1 MSLAA
6 PDAAPGSCA
15 SPPRRPAAL
24 EAIDFS
30 PVRRPLGEARGLP
43 NAVYTDPDYH
53 RHEMA
58 RVLHGGWACLASAS
72 EVPAPGD
79 VKPIEFGGAP
89 LILLRD
95 RKGAVRVFHNVCRH
109 RGARLV
115 REAAC
120 KRPGLVCPYH
130 AWSYGL
136 DGRLMKTPDVGGPG
150 RHEVEGLDKAATGLL
165 PVRSGLWADF
175 VFVDLSG
182 DAPPL
187 EQHLAP
193 LAARWA
199 RYDLSGLRRVE
210 SMSLTV
216 RANWKLATENFLE
229 SYHLPVV
236 HPSLNGYS
244 RLDDHYYFE
253 AWPAVGAGTSAYV
266 PQGEAGPALPRFP
279 GLEDGEAAV
288 GEYPVVFPNLW
299 LGVQGD
305 HFFGIVVYPEA
316 PAVSREV
323 LHLYGTSPQAG
334 DAAFAPTVADT
345 LARWR
350 GVFEEDVG
358 PVEAMQAGRAS
369 PAFDGGVLTRVHDP
383 ASHRFMQ
390 AIAER
395 MD

>member
-1 MSLAA
+1 MSLALR
-6 PDAAPGSCA
+6 PD
-15 SPPRRPAAL
+15 
-24 EAIDFS
+24 IDFAA
-30 PVRRPLGEARGLP
+30 VRRPLGQARGLP

-58 RVLHGGWACLASAS
+58 RVLHGGWACLASAG

-95 RKGAVRVFHNVCRH
+95 RQGGVRVFHNVCRH

-120 KRPGLVCPYH
+120 RRPGLVCPYH
-130 AWSYGL
+130 AWSYAL

-150 RHEVEGLDKAATGLL
+150 RHRVEGLDPETTGLL
-165 PVRSGLWADF
+165 PVRSALWADF

-182 DAPPL
+182 AAPPL
-187 EQHLAP
+187 EQALAP

-199 RYDLSGLRRVE
+199 RYDFARLARVDG
-210 SMSLTV
+210 MTLTV

-236 HPSLNGYS
+236 HPGLNSYS

-253 AWPAVGAGTSAYV
+253 AWPAVGAGVTSYA
-266 PQGEAGPALPRFP
+266 PRSGDAAPPLPRFP
-279 GLEDGEAAV
+279 GLDTAAAAI

-305 HFFGIVVYPEA
+305 HFYGIVVYPEG
-316 PAVSREV
+316 PGESREA
-323 LHLYGTSPQAG
+323 LHLYI
-334 DAAFAPTVADT
+334 DREAAADPAYAPSVAET
-345 LARWR
+345 MARWR
-350 GVFEEDVG
+350 EVFEEDIG

-369 PAFDGGVLTRVHDP
+369 PAFDGGVLTAFHDP

-395 MD
+395 MS

>member
-1 MSLAA
+1 MSLAL
-6 PDAAPGSCA
+6 
-15 SPPRRPAAL
+15 RP
-24 EAIDFS
+24 EIDFS
-30 PVRRPLGEARGLP
+30 AVRRPLGQARGLP
-43 NAVYTDPDYH
+43 NAVYTDADYH

-58 RVLHGGWACLASAS
+58 RVLHGGWACLASAG

-95 RKGAVRVFHNVCRH
+95 RKGVVRVFHNVCRH

-115 REAAC
+115 REPAC
-120 KRPGLVCPYH
+120 RRPGLVCPYH
-130 AWSYGL
+130 AWSYAL
-136 DGRLMKTPDVGGPG
+136 DGRLVRTPDVGGPG
-150 RHEVEGLDKAATGLL
+150 RHSIEGLDPATTGLL
-165 PVRSGLWADF
+165 PVRSALWADF

-182 DAPPL
+182 SAPPL
-187 EQHLAP
+187 EEALAP

-199 RYDLSGLRRVE
+199 RYDFGRLARVDG
-210 SMSLTV
+210 MSLTV

-236 HPSLNGYS
+236 HPGLNSYS

-253 AWPAVGAGTSAYV
+253 AWPAVGAGVTSYA
-266 PQGEAGPALPRFP
+266 PRGEEGAPPLPRFP
-279 GLEDGEAAV
+279 GLDAAAAAI

-305 HFFGIVVYPEA
+305 HFYGIVVYPEG
-316 PAVSREV
+316 PTESREV
-323 LHLYGTSPQAG
+323 LHLYI
-334 DAAFAPTVADT
+334 DREAAADPAWAPTVAAT
-345 LARWR
+345 MARWR
-350 GVFEEDVG
+350 EVFEEDIG

-369 PAFDGGVLTRVHDP
+369 PAFDGGVLTAFHDP

-395 MD
+395 MA

>member
-1 MSLAA
+1 MSLAVSA
-6 PDAAPGSCA
+6 DAV
-15 SPPRRPAAL
+15 
-24 EAIDFS
+24 DFTA
-30 PVRRPLGEARGLP
+30 VRRPLGEARGLP
-43 NAVYTDPDYH
+43 NRVYTDPDYH
-53 RHEMA
+53 RREMA
-58 RVLHGGWACLASAS
+58 QVLHGGWACLASAG

-79 VKPIEFGGAP
+79 VKPIDFGGAP

-95 RKGAVRVFHNVCRH
+95 RAGEVRVFHNVCRH

-115 REAAC
+115 QEAAC

-130 AWSYGL
+130 AWSYAL

-150 RHEVEGLDKAATGLL
+150 RHEVEGLDKATTGLL
-165 PVRSGLWADF
+165 PVRSALWADL
-175 VFVDLSG
+175 VFVDLTGS
-182 DAPPL
+182 APPL
-187 EQHLAP
+187 ADCLAP
-193 LAARWA
+193 LTARWA
-199 RYDLSGLRRVE
+199 RYDFGGLTRVGGME
-210 SMSLTV
+210 LTV

-236 HPSLNGYS
+236 HPALNAYS

-253 AWPAVGAGTSAYV
+253 AWPAVGAGSTAYAPQATGV
-266 PQGEAGPALPRFP
+266 PLPRFP
-279 GLEDGEAAV
+279 GLGEGEAAV

-305 HFFGIVVYPEA
+305 HFFAIVVYPEGPTA
-316 PAVSREV
+316 SREV
-323 LHLYGTSPQAG
+323 LHLYAAAPVAG
-334 DAAFAPTVADT
+334 DPALAATVDET

-350 GVFEEDVG
+350 VVFEEDIG

-369 PAFDGGVLTRVHDP
+369 PAFDGGVLTRYHDP

-395 MD
+395 MG